1 MNKEIQSYWVSET
14 GEWGSNDVETVDF
27 EGHHDDIHESFDMV
41 SDWELP
47 SWATYLSRHPHAR
60 TGSGDD
66 ERYCETCETL
76 VVQFHDKAVN

>member
-1 MNKEIQSYWVSET
+1 MSKEVQSYWVSET

-47 SWATYLSRHPHAR
+47 SWAAYLAKHPHAYKGEQ
-60 TGSGDD
+60 T
-66 ERYCETCETL
+66 YCETCETL
-76 VVQFHDKAVN
+76 VEQFHDKAVN